1 MQTDVFPFIVFDLD
15 GNLRLRLAFGGLDV
29 GLDDVVLPA
38 WWNSLG
44 KLTSLVRHEVPLG
57 FLAGNA
63 VDRDGN
69 ASQRM
74 VVRPPNG
81 SGNQGAVF
89 RYGVLLRIGSRR
101 R

>member
-1 MQTDVFPFIVFDLD
+1 MQADVFPFIVFDLD
-15 GNLRLRLAFGGLDV
+15 GNLRLGLAFGSLDV

-38 WWNSLG
+38 WGNSLR

-69 ASQRM
+69 SRDWT
-74 VVRPPNG
+74 VVRPPHG
-81 SGNQGAVF
+81 PGNQGVVF
-89 RYGVLLRIGSRR
+89 GYGVLLRFGARR